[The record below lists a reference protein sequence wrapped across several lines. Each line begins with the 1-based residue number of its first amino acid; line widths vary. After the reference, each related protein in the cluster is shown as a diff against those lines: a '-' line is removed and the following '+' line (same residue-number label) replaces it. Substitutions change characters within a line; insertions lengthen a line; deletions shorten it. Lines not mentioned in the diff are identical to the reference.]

1 MIRSNGTMRRWVLI
15 AMTLAIGTAALGTP
29 AAAAGQ
35 VDLGPASTRSQ
46 LTARAAAVVNTASR
60 AAVEDAYLKTFLPS
74 TSVAPVWNGSVAPC
88 GPGTGS
94 PTGDAATLTAVNYM
108 RGMAGLQSVTFDP
121 AYSTQARAA
130 ALISDATGTLSH
142 TPSTGSACYT
152 ADGSAGSGKSNLHI
166 RFGYSAAPYAL
177 AVDSYMRDAGT
188 GNTAVG
194 HRRWILAPGTKKM
207 GTGTTTRA
215 NALYVIDGQTAFN
228 TPAGSPEW
236 VAWPT
241 AGYFPAPLEPAGRWS
256 LTATNLPGTPDDDV
270 SFASAQV
277 SVRDAGGRAL
287 TVTRYPPSRIYDSR
301 TLAWDVAGLTP
312 PVGRAEASYSVTV
325 TGIVKAGTT
334 ISRSYPV
341 TLVNPGAPYFI
352 DVSSSHPFFVPIEWM
367 ASTGLSTGTT
377 TPAGRE
383 YRPALNVSWQAMA
396 AFLHRYSAETFV
408 PPTVPSFIDVPKTN
422 TFYPAVEWMKATG
435 ITAGTD
441 NNNGTFSFQPGRA
454 VSRDSM
460 AVFLYR
466 YALHRN
472 PALTYTP
479 PATPS
484 FNDVPKAAPTYK
496 EIEWMV
502 ANGITTGFV
511 DGGYHPSVDV
521 SRQATA
527 AFLQRFD
534 TKFGG

>member
-1 MIRSNGTMRRWVLI
+1 MFWSNRTMRRWVLI
-15 AMTLAIGTAALGTP
+15 ATTLAIGTAAWCAP
-29 AAAAGQ
+29 AAATGAGEFGSPTTKSRLAAQ
-35 VDLGPASTRSQ
+35 
-46 LTARAAAVVNTASR
+46 AAVVNTANR
-60 AAVEDAYLKTFLPS
+60 AAVEDAYLNTFLPS
-74 TSVAPVWNGSVAPC
+74 TGVAPVWNGNAARC
-88 GPGTGS
+88 TAGTGS
-94 PTGDAATLTAVNYM
+94 SAGDGATLAAVNYM
-108 RGMAGLQSVTFDP
+108 RGMAGLQSVTLD
-121 AYSTQARAA
+121 AVYSSQARAA
-130 ALISDATGTLSH
+130 ALISEATGTLSH
-142 TPSTGSACYT
+142 SPSTASACYT
-152 ADGSAGSGKSNLHI
+152 AAGSAGSGRSNLHI

-177 AVDSYMRDAGT
+177 AVDSYMRDAGA

-215 NALYVIDGQTAFN
+215 NALYVIDGQTVFS
-228 TPAGSPEW
+228 TPAGAPEW

-241 AGYFPAPLEPAGRWS
+241 AGFFPAPLEPAGRWS
-256 LTATNLPGTPDDDV
+256 LTATDLPGTQDDNV
-270 SFASAQV
+270 SFAGAQV

-287 TVTRYPPSRIYDSR
+287 GVTRHTPSHVYDSR
-301 TLAWDVAGLTP
+301 TLAWDISGLTA
-312 PVGRAEASYSVTV
+312 PVGRAGASYSVTV
-325 TGIVKAGTT
+325 TGIVKAGVTV
-334 ISRSYPV
+334 SRVYTV
-341 TLVNPGAPYFI
+341 TLINPGVPYFV
-352 DVSSSHPFFVPIEWM
+352 DVNSSHQFFVPIEWM

-377 TPAGRE
+377 TPAGQE

-396 AFLHRYSAETFV
+396 AFLYRYSGETIV
-408 PPTVPSFIDVPKTN
+408 PPTTPSFTDVPKTS
-422 TFYPAVEWMKATG
+422 TFYTAIEWMRATG
-435 ITAGTD
+435 IATGTN
-441 NNNGTFSFQPGRA
+441 NNNGTFSYQPGRP
-454 VSRDSM
+454 VSRQSM

-466 YALHRN
+466 QALHKN

-484 FNDVPKAAPTYK
+484 FNDVPKTSPAYK

-502 ANGITTGFV
+502 ASGITTGFV